1 MLGRWVS
8 CFTAAAAASKSACDM
23 VVVDR
28 RASERGGCGTRA
40 RAKGGFCG
48 GGEERKATPRLS
60 RYRERAKG
68 RKSESSYP
76 VLSSSSPF
84 AQHPSNAHT
93 HTHRETASRSSR
105 SLRSMADDPGWMADA
120 LQSKSAAAAMVLLA
134 PERVDTLIAR
144 LHQSL
149 READKVSELFEWCS
163 WLLFGG
169 EPSACIAQLKAAGAL
184 SLRMCSTVWGRVCC
198 HPPGCAVAAAATHAS
213 LSRREPSPIGAT
225 RVA

>member
-1 MLGRWVS
+1 
-8 CFTAAAAASKSACDM
+8 
-23 VVVDR
+23 
-28 RASERGGCGTRA
+28 
-40 RAKGGFCG
+40 
-48 GGEERKATPRLS
+48 
-60 RYRERAKG
+60 
-68 RKSESSYP
+68 
-76 VLSSSSPF
+76 
-84 AQHPSNAHT
+84 
-93 HTHRETASRSSR
+93 
-105 SLRSMADDPGWMADA
+105 MADDPGWMADA

-198 HPPGCAVAAAATHAS
+198 HPPGCAVAATATHAS
-213 LSRREPSPIGAT
+213 LSRREPSPIGVT